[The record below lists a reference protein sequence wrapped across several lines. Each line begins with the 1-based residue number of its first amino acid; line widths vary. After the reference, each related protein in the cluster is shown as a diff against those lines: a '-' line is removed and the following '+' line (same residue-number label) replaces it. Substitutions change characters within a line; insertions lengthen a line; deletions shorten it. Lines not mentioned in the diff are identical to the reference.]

1 MPPTMSK
8 PSLNEDVYIDLLDED
23 KPIAEQKFT
32 CLSFVSPEKIIKQRE
47 EYFFEKVVEQWQFSK
62 EVEKYNQFLG
72 FLGFKYNLE
81 VEKLNQDFSDFLKE
95 EKDNLISSV
104 SDDFKNYLDTNE
116 EKLTA
121 DYNMEHGFQTSV
133 RGVKIRGT
141 FSSQQEAELRCKM
154 LREMDPNHD
163 VYVGPVGVWM
173 PFHPEAYKTGR
184 VEHLEKE
191 LNELMHEKNKNEA
204 KAKQEFDARVKESKR
219 KAIEDN
225 IQKATENKNKL
236 SQTINKDGELVGV
249 KEMNTQM
256 QFLGEEATVEE
267 VRSELFE
274 GDNIVLEKDTDHG
287 LSELTNNPLKLEPEP
302 EPEPTCQDMCACSE
316 QTEQQNAQ
324 ETIQGVIEEPDV
336 GV

>member
-8 PSLNEDVYIDLLDED
+8 PLTDQEIYIDLLDED
-23 KPIAEQKFT
+23 KAISEQKFV

-47 EYFFEKVVEQWQFSK
+47 EYFFEKFVEQWQFAK

-72 FLGFKYNLE
+72 FLGFKYNLD
-81 VEKLNQDFSDFLKE
+81 VEKLNQDFSEFLKE
-95 EKDNLISSV
+95 EKDNIKTSV
-104 SDDFKNYLDTNE
+104 GDDFKNYLDTNE
-116 EKLTA
+116 EKLTEE
-121 DYNMEHGFQTSV
+121 YNLKHGFQTSV

-141 FSSQQEAELRCKM
+141 FSSQPEAELRCKM
-154 LREMDPNHD
+154 LRETDPNHD

-173 PFHPEAYKTGR
+173 PFHPDAYKTGR

-274 GDNIVLEKDTDHG
+274 GDNIVLDKDTDHG
-287 LSELTNNPLKLEPEP
+287 LSQLTNQPFDL
-302 EPEPTCQDMCACSE
+302 EPTCESMCECVEETSE
-316 QTEQQNAQ
+316 KPNEDDD
-324 ETIQGVIEEPDV
+324 ELDLGV
-336 GV
+336 

>member
-1 MPPTMSK
+1 
-8 PSLNEDVYIDLLDED
+8 
-23 KPIAEQKFT
+23 
-32 CLSFVSPEKIIKQRE
+32 
-47 EYFFEKVVEQWQFSK
+47 
-62 EVEKYNQFLG
+62 
-72 FLGFKYNLE
+72 
-81 VEKLNQDFSDFLKE
+81 
-95 EKDNLISSV
+95 
-104 SDDFKNYLDTNE
+104 
-116 EKLTA
+116 
-121 DYNMEHGFQTSV
+121 
-133 RGVKIRGT
+133 
-141 FSSQQEAELRCKM
+141 M
-154 LREMDPNHD
+154 LREADPNHD

-249 KEMNTQM
+249 KEMNTQL
-256 QFLGEEATVEE
+256 QLLGEEATVEE

-274 GDNIVLEKDTDHG
+274 GDNIVLDKDTDHG

-302 EPEPTCQDMCACSE
+302 EPEAQVELEPTCQDMSACGE
-316 QTEQQNAQ
+316 QTKPQNAQEEVQVAQ
-324 ETIQGVIEEPDV
+324 ETIQGVIEETVKELEELDV

>member
-8 PSLNEDVYIDLLDED
+8 LSEEENIYIDLLDED
-23 KPIAEQKFT
+23 KAISEQKFV

-47 EYFFEKVVEQWQFSK
+47 EYFFEKFVEQWQFSK

-81 VEKLNQDFSDFLKE
+81 VDKLNQDFSEFLKE
-95 EKDNLISSV
+95 EKDNLKKSV
-104 SDDFKNYLDTNE
+104 SDDFKNYLDSNE
-116 EKLTA
+116 EKLTEE
-121 DYNMEHGFQTSV
+121 YNLAHSFQTSV
-133 RGVKIRGT
+133 RGIKIRGT
-141 FSSQQEAELRCKM
+141 FSSQPEAELRCKM
-154 LREMDPNHD
+154 LREADPNHD

-219 KAIEDN
+219 KAIEEN

-236 SQTINKDGELVGV
+236 SQTLNKNGELVGV

-274 GDNIVLEKDTDHG
+274 GDNIVLDKDTDHG
-287 LSELTNNPLKLEPEP
+287 LSQLTNQPVELEPTCENMSAVVHSEKKEP
-302 EPEPTCQDMCACSE
+302 EPEPTASDD
-316 QTEQQNAQ
+316 
-324 ETIQGVIEEPDV
+324 ETLDV

>member
-8 PSLNEDVYIDLLDED
+8 PLIDQDVYIDLLDED
-23 KPIAEQKFT
+23 KPISEQKFV

-47 EYFFEKVVEQWQFSK
+47 EYLFEKFVEQWQFSK

-72 FLGFKYNLE
+72 FLGFKYNLD
-81 VEKLNQDFSDFLKE
+81 VEKLNQDFSDFLNE
-95 EKDNLISSV
+95 EKDNLKTSV
-104 SDDFKNYLDTNE
+104 GDDFKNYLDVNE
-116 EKLTA
+116 EKLIEE
-121 DYNMEHGFQTSV
+121 YNLKHGFQTSV
-133 RGVKIRGT
+133 RGVKVRGT

-154 LREMDPNHD
+154 LRETDPNHD

-173 PFHPEAYKTGR
+173 PFHPDAYKTGR

-225 IQKATENKNKL
+225 IKKATENKNKL

-274 GDNIVLEKDTDHG
+274 GDNIVLDKDTDHG
-287 LSELTNNPLKLEPEP
+287 LSQLTNQPFEQ
-302 EPEPTCQDMCACSE
+302 EPTCENMNEPLEETSE
-316 QTEQQNAQ
+316 TSEKS
-324 ETIQGVIEEPDV
+324 EEEEDDVLEV

>member
-8 PSLNEDVYIDLLDED
+8 LSTKENTYIDLLDED
-23 KPIAEQKFT
+23 KAISEQKFV

-47 EYFFEKVVEQWQFSK
+47 EYFFEKFVEQWQFSK
-62 EVEKYNQFLG
+62 EVQKYNQFLG
-72 FLGFKYNLE
+72 FLGFKYNLD

-95 EKDNLISSV
+95 EKDNLKKNV

-116 EKLTA
+116 EKLTEE
-121 DYNMEHGFQTSV
+121 YNLKHSFQTSV
-133 RGVKIRGT
+133 RGLKVRGT

-154 LREMDPNHD
+154 LREADPNHD

-173 PFHPEAYKTGR
+173 PFHPDAYKTGR

-219 KAIEDN
+219 KAIEEN
-225 IQKATENKNKL
+225 IKKATENKNKL
-236 SQTINKDGELVGV
+236 SQTLNKDGELVGV

-274 GDNIVLEKDTDHG
+274 GDNIVLDKDTDHG
-287 LSELTNNPLKLEPEP
+287 LSELTNKPVELEPTCENMSEVVNSDKKEPEP
-302 EPEPTCQDMCACSE
+302 EPIA
-316 QTEQQNAQ
+316 
-324 ETIQGVIEEPDV
+324 
-336 GV
+336 

>member
-1 MPPTMSK
+1 MPPTLSK
-8 PSLNEDVYIDLLDED
+8 LSSNENTYIDLLDED
-23 KPIAEQKFT
+23 KAISEQKFV

-47 EYFFEKVVEQWQFSK
+47 EYFFEKFVEQWQFSK

-72 FLGFKYNLE
+72 FLGFKYNLD

-95 EKDNLISSV
+95 EKDNLKKNV
-104 SDDFKNYLDTNE
+104 SDDFKNYIDTNE
-116 EKLTA
+116 EKLTEE
-121 DYNMEHGFQTSV
+121 YNLVHSFQTSV
-133 RGVKIRGT
+133 RGIKIRGT
-141 FSSQQEAELRCKM
+141 FSSQQEAELRCKI
-154 LREMDPNHD
+154 LREADPNHD

-219 KAIEDN
+219 KAIEEN
-225 IQKATENKNKL
+225 IKKATENKNKL
-236 SQTINKDGELVGV
+236 SQTITKDGELVGV

-274 GDNIVLEKDTDHG
+274 GDNIVLDKETDHG
-287 LSELTNNPLKLEPEP
+287 LSELTNQPIELEPTCENMSEVVNSDKKEPEP
-302 EPEPTCQDMCACSE
+302 EPIA
-316 QTEQQNAQ
+316 
-324 ETIQGVIEEPDV
+324 
-336 GV
+336 

>member
-1 MPPTMSK
+1 MSK
-8 PSLNEDVYIDLLDED
+8 HSVSDDIYIDLLDED
-23 KPIAEQKFT
+23 KPISEQKFV

-47 EYFFEKVVEQWQFSK
+47 EFFFEQFVGQWQFSK

-72 FLGFKYNLE
+72 FLGFKYNLD
-81 VEKLNQDFSDFLKE
+81 VENLNQDFSDFLKE
-95 EKDNLISSV
+95 EKDNLITSV
-104 SDDFKNYLDTNE
+104 GDDFKNYLDTNE
-116 EKLTA
+116 EKLTEKF
-121 DYNMEHGFQTSV
+121 NTMNGFQTSV
-133 RGVKIRGT
+133 RGVKVRGT

-219 KAIEDN
+219 KAIEEN
-225 IQKATENKNKL
+225 IKKATEHKNKL
-236 SQTINKDGELVGV
+236 SQALNKDGELVGV

-274 GDNIVLEKDTDHG
+274 GENIVLDKDTDHG
-287 LSELTNNPLKLEPEP
+287 LSALTNPPIEQKPIEQ
-302 EPEPTCQDMCACSE
+302 EPTCENMC
-316 QTEQQNAQ
+316 
-324 ETIQGVIEEPDV
+324 ETVEEEDELDV

>member
-8 PSLNEDVYIDLLDED
+8 LSQEENIYIDLLDED
-23 KPIAEQKFT
+23 KAISEQKFV

-47 EYFFEKVVEQWQFSK
+47 EYFFEKFVEQWQFSK

-81 VEKLNQDFSDFLKE
+81 VDKLNQDFSEFLKE
-95 EKDNLISSV
+95 EKDNLKNSV
-104 SDDFKNYLDTNE
+104 SDDFKNYLDSNE
-116 EKLTA
+116 EKLTEE
-121 DYNMEHGFQTSV
+121 YNLAHSFQTSV
-133 RGVKIRGT
+133 RGVKVRGT

-154 LREMDPNHD
+154 LREADPNHD

-219 KAIEDN
+219 KAIEEN

-236 SQTINKDGELVGV
+236 SQTLNKDGELVGV

-274 GDNIVLEKDTDHG
+274 GDNIVLDKNTDHG
-287 LSELTNNPLKLEPEP
+287 LSQLTNQPVELEPTCENMSEVVNSDKKEPEP
-302 EPEPTCQDMCACSE
+302 EPSASDD
-316 QTEQQNAQ
+316 
-324 ETIQGVIEEPDV
+324 ETLDV

>member
-8 PSLNEDVYIDLLDED
+8 LSEEENIYIDLLDED
-23 KPIAEQKFT
+23 KAISEQKFV

-47 EYFFEKVVEQWQFSK
+47 EYFFEKFVEQWQFSK

-81 VEKLNQDFSDFLKE
+81 VDKLNQDFSEFLKE
-95 EKDNLISSV
+95 EKDNLKKSV
-104 SDDFKNYLDTNE
+104 SDDFKNYLDSNE
-116 EKLTA
+116 EKLTEE
-121 DYNMEHGFQTSV
+121 YNLAHSFQTSV
-133 RGVKIRGT
+133 RGIKIRGT
-141 FSSQQEAELRCKM
+141 FSSQPEAELRCKM
-154 LREMDPNHD
+154 LREADPNHD

-219 KAIEDN
+219 KAIEEN

-236 SQTINKDGELVGV
+236 SQTLNKNGELVGV

-274 GDNIVLEKDTDHG
+274 GDNIVLDKDTDHG
-287 LSELTNNPLKLEPEP
+287 LSQLTNQPVELEPTCENMSAVVHSEKKEPEP
-302 EPEPTCQDMCACSE
+302 EPSASDD
-316 QTEQQNAQ
+316 
-324 ETIQGVIEEPDV
+324 ETLDV